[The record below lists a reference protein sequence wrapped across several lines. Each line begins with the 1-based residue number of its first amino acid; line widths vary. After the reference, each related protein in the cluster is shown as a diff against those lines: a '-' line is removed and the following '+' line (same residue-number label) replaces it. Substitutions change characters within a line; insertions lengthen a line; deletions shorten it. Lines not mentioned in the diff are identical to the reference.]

1 LKSSCIIFIV
11 YKFAQYLT
19 TDQPLD
25 RLKQKVDFLIVG
37 QGIAGTVLSW
47 ELIKAGASIHVIN
60 KESNHTSSMVA
71 AGIYNPITGHKMA
84 KTWKADELFPV
95 IEPLYKEIGNAI
107 GHKILYDC
115 GVYRP
120 FISIAEGNDWEGR
133 KSSGLYDQFLAG
145 IYHTSIR
152 NEAVKDTFGGLMLK
166 TAGYVDVAGLI
177 FAFRNWLKEERLY
190 QEGSFD
196 ESLLE
201 LSEKGICYEN
211 IEAKKVIFCQ
221 GVSGTLS
228 HFDWLPFKPVKGEL
242 MDVSS
247 DASFDF
253 ILNRGAF
260 MVSIGNS
267 LHRLG
272 ATYRWNLEGGFQVE
286 TEEEL
291 IEKIKNVFKGE
302 LKVIEKKFGIRPATK
317 DRRPFIGI
325 HPNIKQLAMFNGF
338 GSKGVSLTPYFGA
351 QFVRHLLQNEPIDS
365 EVDIKRYF

>member
-1 LKSSCIIFIV
+1 M
-11 YKFAQYLT
+11 
-19 TDQPLD
+19 
-25 RLKQKVDFLIVG
+25 KQKVDYLIVG

-47 ELIKAGASIHVIN
+47 ELLKAGASVHVIN

-84 KTWKADELFPV
+84 KTWKADELFPI
-95 IEPLYKEIGNAI
+95 IEPFYNEIGNAI
-107 GHKILYDC
+107 GRKVLFNS

-133 KSSGLYDQFLAG
+133 KSSGLYDQFVAG
-145 IYHTSIR
+145 IHHTSIR
-152 NEAVKDTFGGLMLK
+152 NKIVNDPFGGLMLK

-177 FAFRNWLKEERLY
+177 FAFRNWLKKENLY
-190 QEGSFD
+190 QEGSLE

-201 LSEKGICYEN
+201 FSENGISYKN
-211 IEAKKVIFCQ
+211 IDAKKVIFCQ
-221 GVSGTLS
+221 GVSGTS
-228 HFDWLPFKPVKGEL
+228 NHFDWLPFKPVKGEL
-242 MDVSS
+242 MDIES

-260 MVSIGNS
+260 MVSIGKNI
-267 LHRLG
+267 HRLG
-272 ATYRWNLEGGFQVE
+272 ATYRWNLEGGFQEE
-286 TEEEL
+286 TEGEL

-325 HPNIKQLAMFNGF
+325 HPNIEQLAIFNGF

-351 QFVRHLLQNEPIDS
+351 QFVRHLLHNDPIDS
-365 EVDIKRYF
+365 EVDIMRYF